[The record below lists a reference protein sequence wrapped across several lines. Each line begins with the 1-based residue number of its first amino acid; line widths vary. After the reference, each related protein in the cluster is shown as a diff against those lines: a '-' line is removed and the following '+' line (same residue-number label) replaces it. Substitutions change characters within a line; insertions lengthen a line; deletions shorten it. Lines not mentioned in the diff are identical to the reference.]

1 MFVFAYKQQ
10 MNNCRTGQLDP
21 LHPTLC
27 TILHS
32 YQIKQMEMWR
42 QCTLCYPLHAI
53 KLSTPPAVLTQLQ
66 KTISEAQ
73 LFLGV
78 EHVVQ
83 DCVLWALCLLHRI
96 GWLHW
101 QCSAVVHCAR
111 LCSFYG
117 EHCAAVTCIGLSDC
131 SSQVGDRKAK
141 EVAATGNL
149 HYIAQRSLLRTNFSW
164 RVMMIPMMLLMLMMM
179 IQRLWGRQG
188 SSSSVWQT
196 FAFTVTKGGRR
207 LHTGDDHDDAS
218 GSSFVMLVITVMK
231 EALQHY
237 LCLQYSQR

>member
-10 MNNCRTGQLDP
+10 MNNSKTGQLDL

-53 KLSTPPAVLTQLQ
+53 KLSTPPAVSVLTQLQ

-83 DCVLWALCLLHRI
+83 DCVL
-96 GWLHW
+96 
-101 QCSAVVHCAR
+101 
-111 LCSFYG
+111 
-117 EHCAAVTCIGLSDC
+117 
-131 SSQVGDRKAK
+131 
-141 EVAATGNL
+141 
-149 HYIAQRSLLRTNFSW
+149 
-164 RVMMIPMMLLMLMMM
+164 
-179 IQRLWGRQG
+179 
-188 SSSSVWQT
+188 
-196 FAFTVTKGGRR
+196 
-207 LHTGDDHDDAS
+207 
-218 GSSFVMLVITVMK
+218 
-231 EALQHY
+231 
-237 LCLQYSQR
+237 

>member
-10 MNNCRTGQLDP
+10 MNNCKTGQLDP
-21 LHPTLC
+21 PHPTLC

-53 KLSTPPAVLTQLQ
+53 KLSTPPAVSVLTQLQ
-66 KTISEAQ
+66 KNDFRSFSSEWNT
-73 LFLGV
+73 LCKIVFS
-78 EHVVQ
+78 EH
-83 DCVLWALCLLHRI
+83 WI

-117 EHCAAVTCIGLSDC
+117 EHCAVTCIGLSDC

-149 HYIAQRSLLRTNFSW
+149 HYIAQKSLLRTNFSW
-164 RVMMIPMMLLMLMMM
+164 PVMMIPMMLLVLMLMMM
-179 IQRLWGRQG
+179 IQRL
-188 SSSSVWQT
+188 
-196 FAFTVTKGGRR
+196 
-207 LHTGDDHDDAS
+207 
-218 GSSFVMLVITVMK
+218 
-231 EALQHY
+231 
-237 LCLQYSQR
+237 